1 LRRLLAW
8 TDRIALYLVAGFVV
22 VLVLSG
28 VAAAFSNGARRLLF
42 RRLGGSIYRAIAEES
57 QAAERTATAKQETR
71 TELHAALQELGKAL
85 FSPGYASQINAA
97 AARVRVV
104 CPDTRQALDALLEA
118 IHQSDRTRADLHS
131 LLDAVRD
138 SAADCLRV

>member
-1 LRRLLAW
+1 LLAW

-28 VAAAFSNGARRLLF
+28 VAAVFSDGARRLLL

-57 QAAERTATAKQETR
+57 RAAERTATAKQETAN
-71 TELHAALQELGKAL
+71 ELQQEIQALGTALSMGMSSVEIAATH
-85 FSPGYASQINAA
+85 
-97 AARVRVV
+97 VRVL
-104 CPDTRQALDALLEA
+104 CPDTRQALDALLA
-118 IHQSDRTRADLHS
+118 AARQGNRTRADLDK

-138 SAADCLRV
+138 AAADCLRL